1 MRYTVTP
8 AAEPRYSA
16 ERSCLE
22 RMTAAIFQTA
32 GGGLRQSL
40 RQIPMHLRRCS
51 REPNLGEAVAITR
64 GRHHFSELRSVGAA
78 VADSAQP
85 SSVL

>member
-16 ERSCLE
+16 ERSRLE
-22 RMTAAIFQTA
+22 RMIAAIFQTA
-32 GGGLRQSL
+32 GGVLRQSL
-40 RQIPMHLRRCS
+40 RQITEHLRRCS
-51 REPNLGEAVAITR
+51 REPNLGEAGAITH
-64 GRHHFSELRSVGAA
+64 GRHHSSELRSVGAA
-78 VADSAQP
+78 VAESAQP

>member
-16 ERSCLE
+16 ERSRLE

-32 GGGLRQSL
+32 GGCCGRACGKL
-40 RQIPMHLRRCS
+40 PMHPRRCS
-51 REPNLGEAVAITR
+51 REPNLGDAGAITP
-64 GRHHFSELRSVGAA
+64 GRHHSSELRSVGAA